1 MNFDCF
7 DAQAEEEACE
17 NHTEGNQPAARG
29 KCLILYDEF
38 GVENDDVCV
47 KHDERFVK
55 MMMFRLQ
62 MMKPQGQKKQQRQ
75 PVSEEERRTKMARK
89 HIVPQQ
95 AADVEEEGEDDDAA
109 LVAATVAAE
118 AAAAAPP
125 RDLLNPSG
133 VGEAIRA
140 GGKSIIKS

>member
-75 PVSEEERRTKMARK
+75 PVSAEERRTKLARK
-89 HIVPQQ
+89 Q
-95 AADVEEEGEDDDAA
+95 
-109 LVAATVAAE
+109 
-118 AAAAAPP
+118 PP
-125 RDLLNPSG
+125 IDLLNPSG